1 MRVYHGSS
9 NKNLKFNPKKPLMFF
24 TTSKEDARG
33 WAERLILGGKKN
45 TGNYIYTAELNFK
58 KLYERGDDF
67 NPEYAEYENHE
78 AKDEIWD
85 EIFFEDI
92 EEKREEL
99 VKAGF
104 DCFHIELG
112 DGLEYYIVPYECRNI
127 IKWIDKEILSED
139 LNERLEKM
147 GDCFITKSPY
157 DIVNLFKNKPK
168 EYRVLYD
175 KNIDMYMIGDA
186 ESVTHYDMVQKAYK
200 DAYYYNME
208 DFIQDLGGTIDNY
221 TEMGQSGYWD
231 GEDDENFDPFLYYI
245 VFSPNEEWELGTDGY
260 NKRYDYPFGHVF
272 TRGCDL
278 SEIGLW
284 DALGVPQNS
293 EKINE
298 SADNLNDAFWKWFG
312 NSKVVDNSG
321 NPLVVYHGTNTDFN
335 TFDKSFINSH
345 EKRGDFLGEGF
356 YFHKKKEIAANY
368 GNNIIACYL
377 RIENPLIINSEDDAK
392 NFRERFGFIDFK
404 GIKLPRYFKN
414 TDLTNTSPK
423 YISEKVKEFGY
434 DGLIDNLY
442 GQYAVFEPNQIKSVD
457 NKGAWSKSSSNI
469 YESLNREIERYL

>member
-1 MRVYHGSS
+1 M
-9 NKNLKFNPKKPLMFF
+9 KK
-24 TTSKEDARG
+24 T
-33 WAERLILGGKKN
+33 
-45 TGNYIYTAELNFK
+45 IYQNIVRSLN
-58 KLYERGDDF
+58 
-67 NPEYAEYENHE
+67 
-78 AKDEIWD
+78 
-85 EIFFEDI
+85 
-92 EEKREEL
+92 
-99 VKAGF
+99 
-104 DCFHIELG
+104 
-112 DGLEYYIVPYECRNI
+112 NI
-127 IKWIDKEILSED
+127 ISLALDEN

-147 GDCFITKSPY
+147 GDCFCTTSAY
-157 DIVNLFKNKPK
+157 DIVNLLKNKPK
-168 EYRVLYD
+168 EYRILYD
-175 KNIDMYMIGDA
+175 KNINTYMIGDA
-186 ESVTHYDMVQKAYK
+186 DSITHWDMLQEAKRNAL
-200 DAYYYNME
+200 YYSQE
-208 DFIQDLGGTIDNY
+208 DFINSLGDFQNYVDLG
-221 TEMGQSGYWD
+221 QD
-231 GEDDENFDPFLYYI
+231 GGWDENDNEIEPFLYYI

-278 SEIGLW
+278 SEIDLW

-312 NSKVVDNSG
+312 NSKVVNNQG
-321 NPLVVYHGTNTDFN
+321 KPLVVYHGTNTDFN

-377 RIENPLIINSEDDAK
+377 RIENPLIINSEDEAK

-442 GQYAVFEPNQIKSVD
+442 GQYAVFEPNQIKSIN
-457 NKGAWSKSSSNI
+457 NKGTWSNSDNI
-469 YESLNREIERYL
+469 YETLNKEIERYL